1 MKKAFACQEVGSIQR
16 PIWRQQLEAKANKEG
31 VKSAMDW
38 GEKFNVEERGELR
51 QLVEKDGSKRSA
63 GEKQRIVDIASIYVI
78 RMLEHAGL
86 DRVFNGEQPR
96 TEMYDMLAKQIP
108 GIKTAGFVNSFDA
121 NYFRK
126 GIIDGEISVNQEGI
140 DWFVDEFRFVQKHTQ
155 HAVKPCFT
163 GPYTMVD
170 WSYVEYYR
178 KLNEKKGLKPFAA
191 LRQARADAVLGFA
204 RHVLNPIVRA
214 LVKAGAEIVQIDEP
228 AATTDESESALFTEA
243 MNECFK
249 GVPKGTGK
257 AINMCY
263 SNYPVLFPELAECKA
278 DSYLIEFTNHASVS
292 HFKPDMVSPEAYKFI
307 QSFNEYKVPVNMGV
321 GVIDIHSDLVESP
334 EVIKERLL
342 HAAKLV
348 GDASRVQANPDCGL
362 RTRRWEIA
370 VQKLVNMGRGAQLAR
385 EALGEWKVP
394 R

>member
-1 MKKAFACQEVGSIQR
+1 
-16 PIWRQQLEAKANKEG
+16 
-31 VKSAMDW
+31 
-38 GEKFNVEERGELR
+38 
-51 QLVEKDGSKRSA
+51 
-63 GEKQRIVDIASIYVI
+63 
-78 RMLEHAGL
+78 
-86 DRVFNGEQPR
+86 
-96 TEMYDMLAKQIP
+96 
-108 GIKTAGFVNSFDA
+108 
-121 NYFRK
+121 
-126 GIIDGEISVNQEGI
+126 
-140 DWFVDEFRFVQKHTQ
+140 
-155 HAVKPCFT
+155 
-163 GPYTMVD
+163 
-170 WSYVEYYR
+170 
-178 KLNEKKGLKPFAA
+178 
-191 LRQARADAVLGFA
+191 
-204 RHVLNPIVRA
+204 
-214 LVKAGAEIVQIDEP
+214 
-228 AATTDESESALFTEA
+228 

-257 AINMCY
+257 AIHMCY

-385 EALGEWKVP
+385 EALGE
-394 R
+394 

>member
-16 PIWRQQLEAKANKEG
+16 PIWRQQLEAKANKEW

-51 QLVEKDGSKRSA
+51 QLLEKDGSKRSA

-257 AINMCY
+257 AIHMCY

-385 EALGEWKVP
+385 EALGE
-394 R
+394 